1 MKLILYSKDNC
12 SRCEKII
19 ELIKNKGDT
28 KNLKVLKLDI
38 DFTRQQFINK
48 FQDRLFPII
57 YMNNLLYSY
66 ELFIEIYTNYYNTI
80 S

>member
-12 SRCEKII
+12 SRCKQII
-19 ELIKNKGDT
+19 KLIKNKGDIE
-28 KNLKVLKLDI
+28 KLKILKLGI
-38 DFTRQQFINK
+38 DFTREEFKNK

-66 ELFIEIYTNYYNTI
+66 ELFIDIYTNYYNTI
-80 S
+80 